1 MKKKR
6 AKRNNYIAI
15 RLNDNELKYLDLFC
29 QKTGLT
35 RSEFMRNYLT
45 KQIERFVDINTKK
58 GGK

>member
-1 MKKKR
+1 MKKR
-6 AKRNNYIAI
+6 AKRENYIAI
-15 RLNDNELKYLDLFC
+15 RLNDHEIKYLDLFC

>member
-6 AKRNNYIAI
+6 AKRENYVAI

-45 KQIERFVDINTKK
+45 KQIERFVDINSKK
-58 GGK
+58 GDK